1 MCRRASG
8 APVVTWITIA
18 RTNFK
23 VTEGALRRFRSSA
36 HAERGF
42 CERCG
47 TPIAFVSEQDPGH
60 LDVTVGSLDDPER
73 FPPDRHIWTS
83 SAVSWLVLD
92 PALPAHPEGSPDD
105 TTGG

>member
-1 MCRRASG
+1 M
-8 APVVTWITIA
+8 TTA
-18 RTNFK
+18 RTDFH
-23 VTEGALRRFRSSA
+23 VTAGALRRFRSSA

-47 TPIAFVSEQDPGH
+47 TPITFMTEREPDH
-60 LDVTVGSLDDPER
+60 IDVTLGSLDEPER

-83 SAVSWLVLD
+83 STISWLTLD

-105 TTGG
+105 PAAD